1 MGGCVNGKA
10 SKRALVSKG
19 RQGGAVGA
27 REALASV
34 IHVVARFFIQLE
46 HNKSMQQRTKKT
58 TTQTTQHTDAVFIS
72 TKLAPVNTPA
82 TPGPERKRKAGRRKT
97 LLLICCFTCQR
108 STLRWASRR
117 PSPTNI
123 PCCTYR
129 VAMRLGPCGAANRP
143 LGLLAIYCLSHVLVT
158 VEGRR
163 LPSTVRPSLRRTRRC
178 ALRARRGRQWLA
190 PVDSH
195 SLHLPL

>member
-19 RQGGAVGA
+19 RPGGAVGA

-82 TPGPERKRKAGRRKT
+82 TPGPERKKSWKKENVAAH
-97 LLLICCFTCQR
+97 LLLYLSTQHPPLGIEAAFTHKH
-108 STLRWASRR
+108 TVLH
-117 PSPTNI
+117 I
-123 PCCTYR
+123 PCCN
-129 VAMRLGPCGAANRP
+129 A
-143 LGLLAIYCLSHVLVT
+143 
-158 VEGRR
+158 
-163 LPSTVRPSLRRTRRC
+163 TRSM
-178 ALRARRGRQWLA
+178 W
-190 PVDSH
+190 S
-195 SLHLPL
+195 S